1 MLLIIEDVASIPR
14 MIFDRDKVFKIQ
26 YHIRRDKKRKQY
38 TFYCVSNSVVEARTE
53 GRNYCRMKGWTLD
66 SVRRIWEGEDY
77 EMSQK

>member
-26 YHIRRDKKRKQY
+26 YHLRRDKKRKQY
-38 TFYCVSNSVVEARTE
+38 TLYCISNSVVEARNE
-53 GRNYCRMKGWTLD
+53 GRNYCRMNGWTFD
-66 SVRRIWEGEDY
+66 SVKRIWEGKDY